1 MVSVKVKLA
10 LFIVASYVIFFSSPA
25 WSGERFTVSDDCVTD
40 NLTGL
45 IWAKNPDN
53 APRTWQEA
61 LEYANDVDLC
71 GFNDWRLPHIN
82 ELADLANAEDGEMVS
97 WPESRDFING
107 LTEFYWSAIS
117 DDSTGSAL
125 DTVGIKKASDDETFS
140 RYVWPVRF
148 ADEVVP
154 CSYTLSLTSDTIQV
168 SGGTGLIN
176 ITTSSSDCSWTAK
189 SNVKWLKVLSGKTGV
204 GDGTI
209 QYSILRNKSI
219 SQRGGTLTIAGQT
232 FTVTQDG
239 IKQYT
244 LTVAGTGKGSGTIK
258 SSPSRISCGLKCSKL
273 FNEGTTITLTARPS
287 SGSTFEG
294 WSGGGCSGTKTTC
307 TITDIAV
314 SVSITAAFGS
324 PDLSGSFSPAITAAL
339 DSNKYKFTGSLYIT
353 NNGDGKAS
361 DVRVAL
367 YLSSDGSAYYKK
379 DLLGSMKAGS
389 VITAG
394 ATQFLDL
401 SILGTDAD
409 PKGKYIIAVIDPAL
423 KVKESNENNNIT
435 VSSAIQAIQ

>member
-1 MVSVKVKLA
+1 MVSVKARLT
-10 LFIVASYVIFFSSPA
+10 LFIVVSYVIFFTFPA

-45 IWAKNPDN
+45 VWAKNSDDT
-53 APRTWQEA
+53 PRTWQEA
-61 LEYANDVDLC
+61 IEYADEAALC
-71 GFNDWRLPHIN
+71 GFSDWRLPHIN
-82 ELADLANAEDGEMVS
+82 ELADLLNAEDSETAS
-97 WPESRDFING
+97 WPERFTKEQADY
-107 LTEFYWSAIS
+107 YWFAIS
-117 DDSTGSAL
+117 NNRIDGAWNS
-125 DTVGIKKASDDETFS
+125 VNMKADETFS
-140 RYVWPVRF
+140 LYVWPVRF
-148 ADEVVP
+148 ADEAVP
-154 CSYTLSLTSDTIQV
+154 CSYTLSLTSDIIQV
-168 SGGTGLIN
+168 SGGIGLVN
-176 ITTSSSDCSWTAK
+176 ITTSSPDCSWTAK
-189 SNVKWLKVLSGKTGV
+189 SNARWLRILSGKTGA
-204 GDGTI
+204 GDGTVS
-209 QYSILRNKSI
+209 YSIAKNKST

-232 FTVTQDG
+232 FTVTQEG

-258 SSPSRISCGLKCSKL
+258 SSPSGISCGTKCSKL

-307 TITDIAV
+307 TITDLAT

-324 PDLSGSFSPAITAAL
+324 PDLSGSFSPAVTAAI

-361 DVRVAL
+361 DVKVAL
-367 YLSSDGSAYYKK
+367 YLSGDGSTYYNK

-389 VITAG
+389 VISAG
-394 ATQFLDL
+394 ATQFLNL
-401 SILGTDAD
+401 SILETDAD
-409 PKGKYIIAVIDPAL
+409 PKGKYIIAVLDPSQ

-435 VSSAIQAIQ
+435 VSSAIQ

>member
-1 MVSVKVKLA
+1 MVSVKARLA

-40 NLTGL
+40 NITGL

-53 APRTWQEA
+53 TPRTWQEA
-61 LEYANDVDLC
+61 LEYADEVDLC
-71 GFNDWRLPHIN
+71 GFSDWRIPHIN
-82 ELADLANAEDGEMVS
+82 ELADLANAEDREMVS
-97 WPESRDFING
+97 WPESQDFINE
-107 LTEFYWSAIS
+107 LTDYWFAIS
-117 DDSTGSAL
+117 YDRIKGAWDVV
-125 DTVGIKKASDDETFS
+125 DTKVDETFS
-140 RYVWPVRF
+140 LYVLPVRF

-154 CSYTLSLTSDTIQV
+154 CSYTLSPTSDTIQV
-168 SGGTGLIN
+168 SGGMGIIG
-176 ITTSSSDCSWTAK
+176 ITTSSASCSWTAK
-189 SNVKWLKVLSGKTGV
+189 SNVRWLKIQSGKSGS
-204 GDGTI
+204 DNGTI
-209 QYSILRNKSI
+209 QYSILRNKST
-219 SQRGGTLTIAGQT
+219 SQRVGTLTIAGQT

-258 SSPSRISCGLKCSKL
+258 SSPSRISCGTKCSKL

-294 WSGGGCSGTKTTC
+294 WSGGRSSGTKTTC
-307 TITDIAV
+307 TITDIAA

-324 PDLSGSFSPAITAAL
+324 PDLSGSFSPAVTAAL
-339 DSNKYKFTGSLYIT
+339 DTKKYKFTGSLYIV